1 MQVLLH
7 FWHKLYIPLPGM
19 YINLSNSKS
28 FLSPRA
34 CRYTVIDCK
43 SGQNDLKKIEFHSKY
58 KGHIYEVWR
67 HQTD

>member
-43 SGQNDLKKIEFHSKY
+43 SGQNDLKKNRIP
-58 KGHIYEVWR
+58 
-67 HQTD
+67 